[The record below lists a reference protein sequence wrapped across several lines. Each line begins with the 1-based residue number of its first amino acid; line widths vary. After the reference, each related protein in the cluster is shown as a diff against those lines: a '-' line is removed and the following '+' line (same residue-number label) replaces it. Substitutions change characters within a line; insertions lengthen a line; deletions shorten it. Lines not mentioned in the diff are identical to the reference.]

1 MAGRYSLGVFSL
13 LANDVGHLFIY
24 QMQSLPGCKAFLRS
38 FASRSDWIIFIIT
51 KSGKSVYI
59 LDTGSLQDSLLDKL
73 SPSLL

>member
-1 MAGRYSLGVFSL
+1 MAGRYSLGAFSL
-13 LANDVGHLFIY
+13 LANDVGHLFVY
-24 QMQSLPGCKAFLRS
+24 QMQSLPGERFLRS